1 MTLAIQQTQVEV
13 TPDTITEEQD
23 QLLAAGSKISF
34 RDIYNQEIDIPL
46 HKGKFYLASDVDDLF
61 ILINGVLADV
71 SKHAHRNS
79 KALSASRAETQNL
92 LNELSQAAEL
102 LDDAE
107 TQNKLLEQHIGNLI
121 DSVSNNSLTTIGSDS
136 DQSYEALQQELT
148 DAQNEVEVLGNTLTA
163 VQNNYNKTV
172 SELEETQTELT
183 EVRDAYTRLM
193 TETVENDNSE
203 FDQIVDQL
211 HDDNQYLLSHIDSLE
226 EKQTLLAE
234 RNRMLQKLSTL

>member
-1 MTLAIQQTQVEV
+1 MTLAIQQTRVEV

-79 KALSASRAETQNL
+79 KALSASRAETQN
-92 LNELSQAAEL
+92 
-102 LDDAE
+102 
-107 TQNKLLEQHIGNLI
+107 KLLEQHIGNLI
-121 DSVSNNSLTTIGSDS
+121 DSVSNNSLTTTGSDS

-163 VQNNYNKTV
+163 VQNNYEKTV

-234 RNRMLQKLSTL
+234 RNHMLQKLSTL